1 MQLFA
6 LPESQ
11 EFGEAI
17 ADALEIRLSLLE
29 MRDFEDGE
37 HKGRP
42 LVDVRGEDVFI
53 VQSLHGDELL
63 SVNDKICR
71 FLFLAG
77 EMRDCGAN
85 RVVALITYLAYARK
99 DRRTKPNDPLTAR
112 YLAQAIEAMGVDLV
126 VALEVHN
133 PAAFENAFR
142 IPTICLDPHEAFAHH
157 IKERVADRQVVVV
170 SPDTGG
176 VKRAQLF
183 REALERVLSKPVDLA
198 YVEKRRSAGVV
209 SGDLLIGEVGGA
221 TVLIIDDLI
230 STGGTMMRAAEKCR
244 AQGAGEIYA
253 LAAHGLFVGKA
264 SEVLASKVFSK
275 VIVTDSVPPFRVAP
289 PIAAKHLEIV
299 SAAPLF
305 ADTIRR
311 CLSPHR

>member
-1 MQLFA
+1 
-6 LPESQ
+6 
-11 EFGEAI
+11 
-17 ADALEIRLSLLE
+17 

-53 VQSLHGDELL
+53 VQSLYGDELL

-77 EMRDCGAN
+77 AMRDCGAK
-85 RVVALITYLAYARK
+85 RVVALIPYLAYARK

-126 VALEVHN
+126 VVLEVHN

-142 IPTICLDPHEAFAHH
+142 IPTICLDPHEAFAYH
-157 IKERVADRQVVVV
+157 IKERVADRQVVVL
-170 SPDTGG
+170 SPDPGG

-183 REALERVLSKPVDLA
+183 REALERVLRKPVDLA

-209 SGDLLIGEVGGA
+209 SGDLLVGEVGGA

-244 AQGAGEIYA
+244 AQGAREIFA
-253 LAAHGLFVGKA
+253 LAAHGLFVGNA
-264 SEVLASKVFSK
+264 SEVLASKAFSK
-275 VIVTDSVPPFRVAP
+275 VLVTDSVPPFRVAP
-289 PIAAKHLEIV
+289 TVALEHLEVV
-299 SAAPLF
+299 SAAPIF
-305 ADTIRR
+305 ADVIRR